1 MQNVIKQSSNKIMQ
15 GVSWN
20 IWILESFLLVG

>member
-20 IWILESFLLVG
+20 IWILE